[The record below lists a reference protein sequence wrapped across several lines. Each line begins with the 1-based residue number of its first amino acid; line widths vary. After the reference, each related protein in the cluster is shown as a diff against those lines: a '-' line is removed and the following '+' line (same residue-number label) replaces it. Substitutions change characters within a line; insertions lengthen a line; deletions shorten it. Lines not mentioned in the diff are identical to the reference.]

1 MATTT
6 HPVALFEEGFMLV
19 GVQSDDV
26 ETLGEQAV
34 YDLVQNH
41 PWVAVKNMP
50 VVLIFETADGEMEA
64 FGDRQLVDA
73 ITEMDFD
80 EISWGHELT
89 LDWPDE
95 PSAGEAGAVA
105 EDARNILSVEEDDAA
120 LDTDE
125 DEVEDGEDVEE
136 IIVVEEDEAD
146 GDEDDEE
153 DDAEDE

>member
-19 GVQSDDV
+19 GVQSADV

-41 PWVAVKNMP
+41 PWVAAKNIP
-50 VVLIFETADGEMEA
+50 VVLVFENADGEMEA

-73 ITEMDFD
+73 ITEMDFE
-80 EISWGHELT
+80 EIAWGHELT

-95 PSAGEAGAVA
+95 PSAGEAADEGGNAQ
-105 EDARNILSVEEDDAA
+105 NILSVEEDDAA
-120 LDTDE
+120 LVAEEDE
-125 DEVEDGEDVEE
+125 DEDGEDVEA
-136 IIVVEEDEAD
+136 IIVVEEVEAD

>member
-6 HPVALFEEGFMLV
+6 HPVALFEEGFILV

-41 PWVAVKNMP
+41 PWVAAKNIP

-95 PSAGEAGAVA
+95 PIAGEAGAAA
-105 EDARNILSVEEDDAA
+105 EDAQDIVSVEE
-120 LDTDE
+120 
-125 DEVEDGEDVEE
+125 G
-136 IIVVEEDEAD
+136 
-146 GDEDDEE
+146 
-153 DDAEDE
+153 DAEDQA